1 MIERV
6 ARRIGGFASSTAVR
20 WANAVAEI
28 PKEAILTPSRSWASK
43 SLPSRK
49 EARSWAS
56 KSLPSRKAA
65 RRRASKSLPSRKAAR
80 SWANKALPSRS
91 RNWSSKAL
99 PSKKGALIVGAA
111 AAVGAVALASS
122 SGRVRKNVS
131 AGLGR
136 FAKRARSAAGS
147 GNGLKNLSGKTK
159 RELYRL
165 AKRKNIPGRGSMS
178 KQELERALT

>member
-49 EARSWAS
+49 
-56 KSLPSRKAA
+56 
-65 RRRASKSLPSRKAAR
+65 AAR

-91 RNWSSKAL
+91 RNWSSKAR